1 MITGIVIT
9 LAVFGLFL
17 ALVIVAVDS
26 LEKNRHRFH

>member
-9 LAVFGLFL
+9 LSIFGLFL

-26 LEKNRHRFH
+26 SEENRHRFH